1 MDEIRLTKNISF
13 FLTSQ
18 CLYDII
24 PTVIHS
30 ILSAVINKSELI
42 EKILFCVVFNN
53 YRNDLIVDDEIQ
65 KFINIFMG
73 NQIFKNCKDEGNNNY
88 EDGIFIGNSNDEY
101 PLKVIFQII
110 ENSIDDNNLRIL
122 SF

>member
-1 MDEIRLTKNISF
+1 
-13 FLTSQ
+13 
-18 CLYDII
+18 
-24 PTVIHS
+24 
-30 ILSAVINKSELI
+30 
-42 EKILFCVVFNN
+42 
-53 YRNDLIVDDEIQ
+53 
-65 KFINIFMG
+65 MG

-110 ENSIDDNNLRIL
+110 ENSIDDNNLIIL

>member
-1 MDEIRLTKNISF
+1 
-13 FLTSQ
+13 
-18 CLYDII
+18 
-24 PTVIHS
+24 
-30 ILSAVINKSELI
+30 
-42 EKILFCVVFNN
+42 
-53 YRNDLIVDDEIQ
+53 
-65 KFINIFMG
+65 MG
-73 NQIFKNCKDEGNNNY
+73 NQIFKNWKDEENNNY